1 MRVYKRGGVWW
12 YEFSFNGSRI
22 RESAHT
28 TSRTIAREAELKRR
42 RDLALSINGLVKRE
56 SPPLFPVAAKQWLD
70 SKTALTPLA
79 RRYYDQYVAK
89 LKRHFGNC
97 LISDITPDDI
107 ADGAKLRDIVRT
119 WSTWCANFVPQPHA
133 GKRSDPCADQLQ
145 PRPRCAAV
153 HIVRRADDRSRR
165 A

>member
-56 SPPLFPVAAKQWLD
+56 SPPLFPG
-70 SKTALTPLA
+70 
-79 RRYYDQYVAK
+79 R
-89 LKRHFGNC
+89 G
-97 LISDITPDDI
+97 
-107 ADGAKLRDIVRT
+107 
-119 WSTWCANFVPQPHA
+119 
-133 GKRSDPCADQLQ
+133 
-145 PRPRCAAV
+145 
-153 HIVRRADDRSRR
+153 
-165 A
+165 